1 MRCPFRI
8 NTREHRMGDYTNVVQ
23 NFAECHREE
32 CPFYFHDSNLNL
44 EFCDRATET
53 YMKMLSCEKYDKFLD
68 DPMREIILEGEN
80 ND

>member
-8 NTREHRMGDYTNVVQ
+8 NTREHKMGDYTNVVQ

-53 YMKMLSCEKYDKFLD
+53 YVKMMGN
-68 DPMREIILEGEN
+68 PMREIILEGEN